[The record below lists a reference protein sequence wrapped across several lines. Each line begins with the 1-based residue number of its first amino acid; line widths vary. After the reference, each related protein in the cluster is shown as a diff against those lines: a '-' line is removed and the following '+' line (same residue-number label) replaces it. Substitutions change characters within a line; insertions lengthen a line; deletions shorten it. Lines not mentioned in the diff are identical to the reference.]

1 MRSPTDMSSA
11 PRRLGRFS
19 RRAWFGLGLA
29 LLFVLFASLKT
40 VAVFWTDQMWFS
52 QGGFG
57 SIFTTLFTYK
67 LGLIVVFG
75 GAFAGLI
82 FGNLMLTHRLRAK
95 NLSFEPED
103 EMTRRYQN
111 FVTPYVKR
119 IYGAIALVLGFL
131 AGLNAQSQW
140 KNLALFLH
148 PQHFANVDPVFHKNI
163 GFYVFTLPF
172 LSFVVTWVLIALF
185 VTLLVSAVFHLLNG
199 GIRST
204 KSWPVVSSSVKVHLS
219 LIGAAIAFMKAI
231 GYLLAKW
238 HLVASTN
245 GYVQGAGYTDI
256 HARIPALTILFYLSI
271 GSALILLANVRRRG
285 WSLPVVAVGLW
296 AFVALV
302 IGVAYPSILQAVKV
316 SPNQA
321 SLETVSIERNIAAT
335 RTAYGI
341 TGVSSQTFPGAT
353 KITPSQLA
361 AAQPTINNI
370 RLWDPSPQ
378 ISLATTKRRQAIR
391 SYYTFTSMGIDR
403 YVIDGKVTPVLI
415 GARQLN
421 AANLPSQSWVNQ
433 HLQFTH
439 GAGVAVLEANQA
451 NSVTGNPV
459 WAVGNVPPVSVPSMA
474 VLRQA
479 GIYFGIK
486 DPGWVVANT
495 KQAELDYQVNSGA
508 NAGQQVETHYG
519 AKGGV
524 KVGSFLS
531 RAALALRLGDFNF
544 LISSQITANSRVL
557 FTRDIQAM
565 VSKAAPFLNFDS
577 QPYAVINNGSLDYVL
592 TGYTT
597 TDQYPNSQNASTLST
612 PEGGLPSS
620 YNYARA
626 SVRVTVDAYTGQMTF
641 YVTDPS
647 DPIIRAYEAAFPKM
661 FTSQSKMPSTIR
673 QHLRYPTDLFNVQ
686 AAFLGRYHITNARA
700 FYSAADRWTLSPSA
714 GAGSATQGLAQN
726 SSGTGLAS
734 MSPLVQVASLP
745 GSNVQQLTETLAYV
759 PAGNAAQV
767 QGLTA
772 FLIATSDPSNYGQ
785 LHLYVTPRGT
795 TVTGPALADSEINN
809 TSAVSS
815 LITLNDQHGSQV
827 LLGADVMIP
836 LDKSLLYIRPFYVTA
851 SVNPIPQLRYVVA
864 VYNQDVAIA
873 PTLAGA
879 LSQVLGANVSTGG
892 GANAGTGK
900 TASQYL
906 QEAAADYTNAQ
917 NALSS
922 GNLADYQKYVNAMNQ
937 AIKKAQGVLKK

>member
-219 LIGAAIAFMKAI
+219 LIGAAIAFMKAV

-403 YVIDGKVTPVLI
+403 YMIDGKVTPVLI

-759 PAGNAAQV
+759 PAGNASQV

>member
-321 SLETVSIERNIAAT
+321 SLETVSIERNIGAT

-403 YVIDGKVTPVLI
+403 YMIDGKVTPVLI

-759 PAGNAAQV
+759 PAGNASQV